1 MGAGLGC
8 YAQNGAV
15 DVDANAN
22 ADANADAAAN
32 ARNNHETPTP
42 HRFFPAKNKRKAKS
56 IVVGILQG
64 SNNENNNNNRE
75 GSITGAFRYE
85 DEEGSDL
92 FFSAKQSSSL
102 FVGELPYPPTATRK
116 SGRSSHVSVEL
127 PESLLQSSGESS
139 PSREQQQQQQ
149 QQLCANENNNNNNA
163 LGKIDEREESSDI
176 NVSSS
181 AFLKERLTK
190 DVKIGAGYPGELS
203 KDELEACLEFRRR
216 LKEHRDPTY
225 SVLVYLNVDIDIEGG
240 GENDNKNNEFAKDE
254 RDRTTKSS
262 NVSGR
267 GPEEEAFALCRFLR
281 ARQFDVDK
289 TFAMMDEH
297 IDIFR
302 EALTKHGLHRSKTA
316 IEDHIRCPVPVFL
329 NQFPML
335 DYGLAK
341 NGAFVVYM
349 KAGWIRLHDGFDC
362 INTAETPKT
371 FVERYMPLSW
381 YIICQVFCET
391 MHRLQKERRS
401 TKDGDCDD
409 DGDDFVLLAETV
421 VVVDLE
427 GLQRELFTKRTM
439 KIIQEVIG
447 VIQCFPEILNC
458 VMVIN
463 VPYFFTF
470 IWAVVKHFIDA
481 RTVRKIGFFS
491 SLASAKKELLE
502 SVDSS
507 QLLADYGGET
517 GNPTYEE
524 ALVLKQKRDGEYD
537 RYVFVRYSAKTTKMP
552 KGTTNTSVTL
562 QRFSLNKTEEAE
574 LTVYTQAKLDIG
586 DGKSKSGTQFLLLP
600 EDSPPS
606 AANVSGNIKNGNSNS
621 NSNNTT
627 GHPPRFGQPAATT
640 HEHCRVLGPG
650 TFRLVVKK
658 SSGGPI
664 IDKALLVVSI
674 R

>member
-8 YAQNGAV
+8 CAQNGAI
-15 DVDANAN
+15 DDN
-22 ADANADAAAN
+22 ADVAAFD
-32 ARNNHETPTP
+32 ARNRNHAAPKSS
-42 HRFFPAKNKRKAKS
+42 RFFPAKSKSKRKAKS

-64 SNNENNNNNRE
+64 PNNKNENENNSNNRD
-75 GSITGAFRYE
+75 GSVSGAFRYE

-92 FFSAKQSSSL
+92 FFSAKQSLSL
-102 FVGELPYPPTATRK
+102 FVG
-116 SGRSSHVSVEL
+116 EL

-139 PSREQQQQQQ
+139 PLRQQE
-149 QQLCANENNNNNNA
+149 QQLCANENNNNNNDNDNDNNGNGNGNA
-163 LGKIDEREESSDI
+163 MGKIDEEEESSK
-176 NVSSS
+176 SS
-181 AFLKERLTK
+181 AFLTERLTT
-190 DVKIGAGYPGELS
+190 DVTIEAGYPGELS

-225 SVLVYLNVDIDIEGG
+225 SVMVYLNVDIDVEG
-240 GENDNKNNEFAKDE
+240 GENENDNNEFAKDGRGTQE
-254 RDRTTKSS
+254 STRTAKIS

-297 IDIFR
+297 IDMFK

-316 IEDHIRCPVPVFL
+316 IEDHIGCPLPVFL

-349 KAGWIRLHDGFDC
+349 KAGWIRLQDGFDC
-362 INTAETPKT
+362 INTASTPKT
-371 FVERYMPLSW
+371 FVERYMPMSW

-401 TKDGDCDD
+401 TKAGDDDD
-409 DGDDFVLLAETV
+409 DGNADDFVLLAETV
-421 VVVDLE
+421 LIVDLE
-427 GLQRELFTKRTM
+427 GLKRELFTKRTM
-439 KIIQEVIG
+439 EFLQQALG
-447 VIQCFPEILNC
+447 VIQCFPEILNR

-470 IWAVVKHFIDA
+470 IWAVLKHFIDA
-481 RTVRKIGFFS
+481 RTVRKVGFFS
-491 SLASAKKELLE
+491 SLASAQKELLE

-507 QLLADYGGET
+507 QVLVDYGGET

-552 KGTTNTSVTL
+552 KKAPNASVTL
-562 QRFSLNKTEEAE
+562 QTFTLNETEEAE
-574 LTVYTQAKLDIG
+574 LTVYTQAKLDNDTG
-586 DGKSKSGTQFLLLP
+586 DGESKSGTKFLLLP
-600 EDSPPS
+600 ESSFPP
-606 AANVSGNIKNGNSNS
+606 AANVSRNIKNANSNR
-621 NSNNTT
+621 NSSNTT
-627 GHPPRFGQPAATT
+627 GHPLRFGQPAATT
-640 HEHCRVLGPG
+640 DEHCRVLGPG

-658 SSGGPI
+658 SSAGPI